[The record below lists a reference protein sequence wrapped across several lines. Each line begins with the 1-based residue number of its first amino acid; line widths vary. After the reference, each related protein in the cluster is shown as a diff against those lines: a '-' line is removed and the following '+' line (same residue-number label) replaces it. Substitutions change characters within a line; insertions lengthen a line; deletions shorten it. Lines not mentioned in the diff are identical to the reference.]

1 VEQHGK
7 NHRQLVYAIIP
18 ARFQSTRLE
27 GKLLREI
34 AGKPLILHTLA
45 QAKKAKNI
53 DRVIVATDDERILQV
68 VKESGDEAVLTSA
81 EHQSGSDRIA
91 EVAAELPED
100 SIVVNVQGDE
110 PTISPR
116 TIEMA
121 VEAILN
127 DETAQ
132 IATTCEQIEDYRDVL
147 SPDVVKVVTDSNG
160 FALYFSR
167 SPVPFPREAVKQYGS
182 LENALREDENLI
194 SIYRKHTGLYV
205 YRREFLLK
213 FTSFAQTQLETCEML
228 EQLRALENGAKIKV
242 VEVSESSIG
251 VDTADDLERVKRIIE
266 TPENFIIRRATPEDI
281 PQIAKVHV
289 ESWKKS
295 FQGIAPQDYLD
306 DLSIEK
312 REKPFRE
319 NFARE
324 DYEIFVAETIDRKI
338 VGFADFGKPEYRPEF
353 DRELYAFYLL
363 QEFQRKGIGE
373 KLFLTVAAHLSGKG
387 VRSLYLQAIK
397 ISPYRKFYEKLGGTI
412 IGESIYKLGEHDF
425 ETVFY
430 GWEDLTKL

>member
-1 VEQHGK
+1 MEQHGN
-7 NHRQLVYAIIP
+7 NHRQFVYAIIP

-34 AGKPLILHTLA
+34 AGRPLILHTLA
-45 QAKKAKNI
+45 QTKKAKNI
-53 DRVIVATDDERILQV
+53 DRVIVATDDEKILRV
-68 VKESGDEAVLTSA
+68 VIDSGGEAVLTSKN
-81 EHQSGSDRIA
+81 HQSGSDRIA
-91 EVAAELPED
+91 EVAANLPEN

-116 TIEMA
+116 TIEAA
-121 VEAILN
+121 VEALLN

-132 IATTCEQIEDYRDVL
+132 IATTCEAIEDYRDVL
-147 SPDVVKVVTDSNG
+147 SPDVVKVVADANG

-182 LENALREDENLI
+182 LENALREDENLL
-194 SIYRKHTGLYV
+194 SLYRKHTGLYV

-213 FTSFAQTQLETCEML
+213 FTSLAQTNLERAEML

-266 TPENFIIRRATPEDI
+266 TTENFIIRRATPEDI

-295 FQGIAPQDYLD
+295 FEGIAPQDYLD
-306 DLSIEK
+306 SLSAEK

-324 DYEIFVAETIDRKI
+324 DYENFVAETADKKI
-338 VGFADFGKPEYRPEF
+338 VGFADFGTPEYRPEYE
-353 DRELYAFYLL
+353 RELYAFYLL

-373 KLFLTVAAHLSGKG
+373 KLFQAVARHLAEKG
-387 VRSLYLQAIK
+387 VRTLYLQAIK
-397 ISPYRKFYEKLGGTI
+397 LSPYRKFYEKNGGKI

-430 GWEDLTKL
+430 GWENLNNL